1 MANVVR
7 GLVIRAFDYTWTPK
21 PETTEVDLL
30 KLRLYGQDMTIICNY
45 AGFVSLHERDRHK

>member
-21 PETTEVDLL
+21 PETTEGDLL

-45 AGFVSLHERDRHK
+45 TGFVSLHERDRHE